1 MPISCSG
8 DTHAD
13 SNEPTS
19 ASAGQA
25 LTSAPTIHARC
36 RAPSWRRPQPR
47 CQRPGSRPPDVVRG
61 RFRRLASNTTMEAAQ
76 ISPSTVNGS
85 SRATTPDSPYE
96 RTNS

>member
-1 MPISCSG
+1 MPISCSE

-25 LTSAPTIHARC
+25 LTTPYPMPCAKLAPTVATMPAPRLQAAR
-36 RAPSWRRPQPR
+36 R
-47 CQRPGSRPPDVVRG
+47 GTG
-61 RFRRLASNTTMEAAQ
+61 RFRRLASSTTMEAAR
-76 ISPSTVNGS
+76 ISPSTVDGS